1 MMSEKIN
8 KMKTYHELRNEIKC
22 NDASLNQIKL
32 YVVLTQLLRLLFT
45 ETFVTLFS
53 MLPFFLFYWLVFG
66 ISIKTMWVAGIY
78 LISHFLFYEFYL
90 KNSYKKELKADYEE
104 IMLMLIVLKDLRNE
118 KRQKTTK

>member
-1 MMSEKIN
+1 MSEKII

-45 ETFVTLFS
+45 ETFITLFS

-90 KNSYKKELKADYEE
+90 KNSYKKKLKADYEE
-104 IMLMLIVLKDLRNE
+104 IMLIVLKDLRNE